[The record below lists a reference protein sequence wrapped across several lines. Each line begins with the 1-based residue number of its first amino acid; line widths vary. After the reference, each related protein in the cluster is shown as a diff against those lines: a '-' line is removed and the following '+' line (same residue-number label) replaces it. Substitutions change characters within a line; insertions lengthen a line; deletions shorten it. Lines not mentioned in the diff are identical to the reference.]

1 MEEEI
6 MEGNNGTGSNGR
18 GRRIKQWMRGSN

>member
-6 MEGNNGTGSNGR
+6 MEGNNGIGSNGR
-18 GRRIKQWMRGSN
+18 GRRIKKWTIGSN